1 MLDEFGEI
9 YMDDDESGLYLEH
22 YGMPRRSGRYPWG
35 SGDNPYQHGSGDFIS
50 RVEELRK
57 SGITY
62 TDPETGKTYS
72 GDTAVAK
79 SLGMSTTQLRARLAV
94 AKNERRSTQ
103 YDQAVSMREDGK
115 TLQEIADTL
124 GLPNESSVR
133 SLLNKDSAERMN
145 KAITTANTLKKLVDE
160 KGVIDVGDGVD
171 TELHISKEKLT
182 QALEILQDQGYELY
196 GFGLPQLTNP
206 GKQTNFKVIAP
217 PGTTYPEVYELRD
230 KGEIHSVIDYTKNVN
245 GALLRDNPKEPV
257 SLNSDRVKVIFA
269 DDIGPEGF
277 KGVDRDGM
285 VFIKPGVA
293 DLDLGGSNYA
303 QVRIAVDD
311 THYIKGMAIYGDPK
325 WFPPGQDVIVNSNKT
340 GPDKMK
346 AFKQMSDDPDNRFG
360 ALIKENGQT
369 SYLGP
374 DGKMHQGVINKV
386 REEGDW
392 NQWSKGLPSQ
402 FLGKQSMALIHQQLS
417 LAVADKEDEYQ
428 SIMSLTNPTIKK
440 HFLKEFADQC
450 DSDAV
455 KLQAAS
461 LPGQKW
467 KVIFSDPSLKE
478 NEIYDPT
485 HSNGESVALIRYPH
499 GGTFEI
505 PICKVNNKHVPSK
518 NLLGNAPDAI
528 AINPKVAQRLSGADF
543 DGDTVMV
550 IPTGKSRAT
559 KIISSDPLPGL
570 KGFEPKDKY
579 GTTEKINKDGS
590 ISYLNKDGRPIK
602 VMKNTQNEMGR
613 VSNLI
618 TDMTL
623 KGATNDEL
631 ARAVRH
637 SMVVIDAEKHHLD
650 YKASERENDISGLKK
665 KYQTHLVDGKQSTGA
680 STLLSRAKSPV
691 EVPETKGQ
699 PYINPKTGE
708 YDWTGESVGRPSKY
722 TGRSYTKE
730 YKTPSGEIKT
740 KTVFATKSST
750 QMAEV
755 RDARELSSGTDQEN
769 AYADYANSLKSIANR
784 SRKSYLETGNL
795 KYSKE
800 AKEHYAPEVKSLND
814 KLDRAIANK
823 PRERQAQ
830 AIAYGRALAKKE
842 ANPDMKGSEYKKV
855 KQTEL
860 AKARVEV
867 GSSGKDRR
875 INITDREWEA
885 IQHGAI
891 TENTLSKILD
901 NSDPDTLRQRATPR
915 ATTTLP
921 AARINKI
928 KAMAASDYTIKEIA
942 DNLGVSTSTVSQYL

>member
-1 MLDEFGEI
+1 MIDEFGEV
-9 YMDDDESGLYLEH
+9 YSEELEESNLYLVH

-35 SGDNPYQHGSGDFIS
+35 SGENPYQHGNGDFIA
-50 RVEELRK
+50 RVESLRK
-57 SGITY
+57 EGITY
-62 TDPETGKTYS
+62 TDPDTGKLYS
-72 GDTAVAK
+72 GDTAIAK
-79 SLGMSTTQLRARLAV
+79 SLGMSTTQLRARLAM

-103 YDQAVSMREDGK
+103 YEQAVSMREDGH
-115 TLQEIADTL
+115 TLQEIADSL

-133 SLLNKDSAERMN
+133 SLLNKESAERMN
-145 KAITTANTLKKLVDE
+145 KAITTANTLKALVNE
-160 KGVIDVGDGVD
+160 KGLLDVGEGVD
-171 TELHISKEKLT
+171 TELHISKEKLG
-182 QALEILQDQGYELY
+182 QALEILKDEGYEVY
-196 GFGLPQLTNP
+196 GFGVPQLTNP
-206 GKQTNFKVIAP
+206 GKQTTFKVLAP
-217 PGTTYPEVYELRD
+217 PGTTYPEVYKLRD
-230 KGEIHSVIDYTKNVN
+230 EGKIHSVVDYTKNV
-245 GALLRDNPKEPV
+245 GGVLQRDNPKEPV
-257 SLNSDRVKVIFA
+257 SIDSSRVKVIFA
-269 DDIGPEGF
+269 GDTGPEGF
-277 KGVDRDGM
+277 KGIERDGM
-285 VFIKPGVA
+285 IFVKPGVA
-293 DLDLGGSNYA
+293 DLDMGGSNYA
-303 QVRIAVDD
+303 QVRIAVDG

-325 WFPPGQDVIVNSNKT
+325 WFKPGEDLIVNSNKP
-340 GPDKMK
+340 GSDKSK
-346 AFKQMSDDPDNRFG
+346 AFKSMSDDPDNRFG
-360 ALIKENGQT
+360 ALIKENGQ
-369 SYLGP
+369 SFYIGE
-374 DGKMHQGVINKV
+374 DGKRHQGVINKV

-392 NQWSKGLPSQ
+392 DQWSKGLPSQ

-417 LAVADKEDEYQ
+417 LAIADKRDEFD
-428 SIMSLTNPTIKK
+428 SIMALNNPTIKK

-450 DSDAV
+450 DADAV

-467 KVIFSDPSLKE
+467 KVIFSDPSLKP

-485 HSNGESVALIRYPH
+485 HSNGDEVALIRYPH

-505 PICKVNNKHVPSK
+505 PICRVNNKHVSSK

-528 AINPKVAQRLSGADF
+528 AISPKAAQRLSGADF

-559 KIISSDPLPGL
+559 KIISSDVLPGL

-579 GTTEKINKDGS
+579 ATTEKVNKDGS
-590 ISYLNKDGRPIK
+590 ITYLNKDGRPVKI
-602 VMKNTQNEMGR
+602 MKNTQNEMGR
-613 VSNLI
+613 VTNLI

-623 KGATNDEL
+623 KGATSNEL

-650 YKASERENDISGLKK
+650 YKASERENDIAGLKK
-665 KYQTHLVDGKQSTGA
+665 KYQTHMVNGKESTGSA
-680 STLLSRAKSPV
+680 TLLSRAKSPV

-722 TGRSYTKE
+722 TGRSYVNSK
-730 YKTPSGEIKT
+730 G

-750 QMAEV
+750 QMAETK
-755 RDARELSSGTDQEN
+755 DARLLSSGTDQEN
-769 AYADYANSLKSIANR
+769 AYADYANSLKALGNE
-784 SRKSYLETGNL
+784 SRKQYLATGNL
-795 KYSKE
+795 KYSRE
-800 AKEHYAPEVKSLND
+800 AKEKYSPQVQSLNE

-830 AIAYGRALAKKE
+830 TIAYGRALAKKE
-842 ANPDMKGSEYKKV
+842 ANPDMRPSEYKKI

-875 INITDREWEA
+875 ITITDKEWEA

-901 NSDPDTLRQRATPR
+901 NSDPDSLRERATPR
-915 ATTTLP
+915 QTTTLSD
-921 AARINKI
+921 ARIGKI
-928 KAMAASDYTIKEIA
+928 KAMAASDYTIAEIA
-942 DNLGVSTSTVSQYL
+942 KNLGVSTSTVSKYL

>member
-1 MLDEFGEI
+1 MIDEFGEL
-9 YMDDDESGLYLEH
+9 YFDELDESSLYLFH

-35 SGDNPYQHGSGDFIS
+35 SGENPYQHGSGDFIS
-50 RVEELRK
+50 RVEALRK
-57 SGITY
+57 EGATW
-62 TDPETGKTYS
+62 TDPETGKIYS
-72 GDTAVAK
+72 GDTAIAK
-79 SLGMSTTQLRARLAV
+79 SLGMSTTQLRARLAM
-94 AKNERRSTQ
+94 AKNERRATQ
-103 YDQAVSMREDGK
+103 YEKAVSMREDGH
-115 TLQEIADTL
+115 TLQEIADSL

-133 SLLNKDSAERMN
+133 SLLNRESAERMN
-145 KAITTANTLKKLVDE
+145 KAVTTAETLKKLVDE
-160 KGVIDVGDGVD
+160 KGLIDVGYGVE
-171 TELHISKEKLT
+171 TELHISKEKLG
-182 QALEILQDQGYELY
+182 QSLEILMDEGYEVY
-196 GFGLPQLTNP
+196 EFGLPQLTNP

-217 PGTTYPEVYELRD
+217 PGTTYPEVYKLRD
-230 KGEIHSVIDYTKNVN
+230 LGEIHSVVDYTKNVD
-245 GALLRDNPKEPV
+245 GSLFRDSPKEPV
-257 SLNSDRVKVIFA
+257 SINSDRVKVIFA

-285 VFIKPGVA
+285 VFLKPGVA
-293 DLDLGGSNYA
+293 DLDMGGSNYA
-303 QVRIAVDD
+303 QVRIAVDG
-311 THYIKGMAIYGDPK
+311 THYIKGMAVYGDPK
-325 WFPPGQDVIVNSNKT
+325 WFPPGQDIIVNSNKT
-340 GPDKMK
+340 GPDKSK
-346 AFKQMSDDPDNRFG
+346 AFKPMNEDPENRFG
-360 ALIKENGQT
+360 ALIKENGQN
-369 SYLGP
+369 SYLGA

-392 NQWSKGLPSQ
+392 NDWSKGLPSQ

-417 LAVADKEDEYQ
+417 LAIADKEDEYE
-428 SIMSLTNPTIKK
+428 SIRSLNNPTVKK
-440 HFLKEFADQC
+440 HFLREFADQC

-467 KVIFSDPSLKE
+467 KVIFSDPSLKS

-485 HSNGESVALIRYPH
+485 HANGTEVALVRYPH

-505 PICKVNNKHVPSK
+505 PVCKVNNKHASSK
-518 NLLGNAPDAI
+518 DLLGNAPDAI

-590 ISYLNKDGRPIK
+590 VTYLNKDGHPIK

-665 KYQTHLVDGKQSTGA
+665 KYQTHMVDGKESTGA

-699 PYINPKTGE
+699 PYVNPKTGE
-708 YDWTGESVGRPSKY
+708 LDWTGESVGRPSKY
-722 TGRSYTKE
+722 TNRSYVNSK
-730 YKTPSGEIKT
+730 G
-740 KTVFATKSST
+740 KTVYATKSST
-750 QMAEV
+750 QMMETK
-755 RDARELSSGTDQEN
+755 DARTLSSGTDQEN
-769 AYADYANSLKSIANR
+769 AYADYANSLKSLANR
-784 SRKSYLETGNL
+784 ARKEELSTGNL
-795 KYSKE
+795 RYSKE
-800 AKEHYAPEVKSLND
+800 AKATYAPEVKSLNE
-814 KLDRAIANK
+814 KLDRAVANK

-830 AIAYGRALAKKE
+830 TIAYGRAIAKKE
-842 ANPDMKGSEYKKV
+842 ANPEMSGSEYKKV
-855 KQTEL
+855 KQMEL

-875 INITDREWEA
+875 ISITDREWEA
-885 IQHGAI
+885 IQKGAI

-901 NSDPDTLRQRATPR
+901 NSDPDTLRARATPR
-915 ATTTLP
+915 ATKDLP
-921 AARINKI
+921 AARIGKI
-928 KAMAASDYTIKEIA
+928 KAMAASDYTIAEIA
-942 DNLGVSTSTVSQYL
+942 DNLGVSTSTVSKYL

>member
-1 MLDEFGEI
+1 MIDEYGEI
-9 YMDDDESGLYLEH
+9 SLDDLEESYLYLEH

-50 RVEELRK
+50 RVDSLRK
-57 SGITY
+57 QNITW
-62 TDPETGKTYS
+62 TDPDTGKTYS
-72 GDTAVAK
+72 GDTAIAK
-79 SLGMSTTQLRARLAV
+79 SLGMSTTQLRARLAM
-94 AKNERRSTQ
+94 AKNERRATQ
-103 YDQAVSMREDGK
+103 YEQAVSMREDGH
-115 TLQEIADTL
+115 TLQEIADSL

-133 SLLNKDSAERMN
+133 SLLNKESAERMN
-145 KAITTANTLKKLVDE
+145 KAITTANTLKALVDE
-160 KGVIDVGDGVD
+160 KGLIDVGDGVD
-171 TELHISKEKLT
+171 TELHISKEKLN
-182 QALEILQDQGYELY
+182 QALEILRDEGYEVY
-196 GFGLPQLTNP
+196 GFGVPQLTNP
-206 GKQTNFKVIAP
+206 GKQTNFRVLAP
-217 PGTTYPEVYELRD
+217 PGTTYPEAYALRD

-245 GALLRDNPKEPV
+245 GTLLRDNPKEPV
-257 SLNSDRVKVIFA
+257 SINSDRVKVIFA

-277 KGVDRDGM
+277 KGIDRDGM
-285 VFIKPGVA
+285 VFLKPGVA
-293 DLDLGGSNYA
+293 DLDMGGSNYA

-325 WFPPGQDVIVNSNKT
+325 WFPPGQDIIVNSNKT
-340 GPDKMK
+340 GPDKTK
-346 AFKQMSDDPDNRFG
+346 AFKPMSEDPDNRFG
-360 ALIKENGQT
+360 ALIKENGQI
-369 SYLGP
+369 SYLGD
-374 DGKMHQGVINKV
+374 DGKMHQGVVNKV

-392 NQWSKGLPSQ
+392 NDWSKGLPSQ

-417 LAVADKEDEYQ
+417 LAIADKEDEFE
-428 SIMSLTNPTIKK
+428 SIKSLNNPTIKK

-450 DSDAV
+450 DADAV

-467 KVIFSDPSLKE
+467 KVIFSDPSLKA

-485 HSNGESVALIRYPH
+485 HSNGEEVALIRYPH

-505 PICKVNNKHVPSK
+505 PVCKVNNKHTSSK
-518 NLLGNAPDAI
+518 ALLGNAPDAI

-559 KIISSDPLPGL
+559 KIISSDVLPGL
-570 KGFEPKDKY
+570 KGFEPKEKY
-579 GTTEKINKDGS
+579 ATTEKVNKDGS
-590 ISYLNKDGRPIK
+590 ITYLNKDGRPIK

-623 KGATNDEL
+623 KGATSEEL

-665 KYQTHLVDGKQSTGA
+665 KYQTHIVDGKVSTGA

-691 EVPETKGQ
+691 EVRETKGQ

-722 TGRSYTKE
+722 TNRSYVDSK
-730 YKTPSGEIKT
+730 G
-740 KTVFATKSST
+740 KTVFATKTST
-750 QMAEV
+750 QMMEAK
-755 RDARELSSGTDQEN
+755 DARKLSSGTDQEN
-769 AYADYANSLKSIANR
+769 AYADYANSLKSIANQ
-784 SRKSYLETGNL
+784 SRKLYLETGNL

-800 AKEHYAPEVKSLND
+800 AKATYAPEVKSLNE

-830 AIAYGRALAKKE
+830 TIAYGRALAKKE
-842 ANPDMKGSEYKKV
+842 ANPDMRPSEYKKV

-875 INITDREWEA
+875 ITITDREWEA

-901 NSDPDTLRQRATPR
+901 NSDPDSLRSRATPR
-915 ATTTLP
+915 QTTDLP
-921 AARINKI
+921 AARIGKI
-928 KAMAASDYTIKEIA
+928 KAMAASDYTIAEIA
-942 DNLGVSTSTVSQYL
+942 QNLGVSTSTVSKYL

>member
-1 MLDEFGEI
+1 MLNEFGEI
-9 YMDDDESGLYLEH
+9 CLDDDESGLFLYH

-35 SGDNPYQHGSGDFIS
+35 SGENPYQHGSADFIS

-62 TDPETGKTYS
+62 TDAETGKTYS

-160 KGVIDVGDGVD
+160 KGVIDVGEGVD

-182 QALEILQDQGYELY
+182 QALEILQDQGYEVY
-196 GFGLPQLTNP
+196 GFGVPQVTNA
-206 GKQTNFKVIAP
+206 GKQTTFKVIAP
-217 PGTTYPEVYELRD
+217 PGTTYPEVYKMRD
-230 KGEIHSVIDYTKNVN
+230 SGDIHSVVDYVKNEN
-245 GALLRDNPKEPV
+245 GSLVKDNPKEPV
-257 SLNSDRVKVIFA
+257 SIDSKRVKVIFA
-269 DDIGPEGF
+269 DEVGPEGF

-285 VFIKPGVA
+285 VFLKPGVA
-293 DLDLGGSNYA
+293 DLDMGGSNYA
-303 QVRIAVDD
+303 QVRIAVDG

-325 WFPPGQDVIVNSNKT
+325 WFPPGQDIIVNSNKS

-346 AFKQMSDDPDNRFG
+346 ALKSMKEDPDNPFG

-369 SYLGP
+369 LYLGP
-374 DGKMHQGVINKV
+374 DGKMHQGVVNKV

-392 NQWSKGLPSQ
+392 DQWSKGLPSQ

-417 LAVADKEDEYQ
+417 LAIADKQDEFD
-428 SIMSLTNPTIKK
+428 SIKSLNNPTIKK
-440 HFLKEFADQC
+440 HFLQEFADQC

-461 LPGQKW
+461 LPGQRW
-467 KVIFSDPSLKE
+467 KVIFSDPSLKP

-485 HSNGESVALIRYPH
+485 HSNGEEVALIRYPH

-505 PICKVNNKHVPSK
+505 PVCKVNNKHVSSK
-518 NLLGNAPDAI
+518 SLLGNAPDAI

-579 GTTEKINKDGS
+579 GTTEKVNKDGS
-590 ISYLNKDGRPIK
+590 ITYLNKDGRPIK

-623 KGATNDEL
+623 KGATSSEL

-650 YKASERENDISGLKK
+650 YKTSEKDNDISGLKK
-665 KYQTHLVDGKQSTGA
+665 KYQTHIVDGKESTGA

-691 EVPETKGQ
+691 LVPETKGQ
-699 PYINPKTGE
+699 PRINPKTGE
-708 YDWTGESVGRPSKY
+708 LDWTGKY
-722 TGRSYTKE
+722 TNRSYIDKNG
-730 YKTPSGEIKT
+730 KTI
-740 KTVFATKSST
+740 FATKSST
-750 QMAEV
+750 QMGEAK
-755 RDARELSSGTDQEN
+755 DARILSSGTDQEN
-769 AYADYANSLKSIANR
+769 AYADYANSLKHMANQ
-784 SRKSYLETGNL
+784 SRKLMLETGNL
-795 KYSKE
+795 KYSRE
-800 AKEHYAPEVKSLND
+800 AKEHYAPEVKSLNE

-830 AIAYGRALAKKE
+830 VLAYSRALAKKE

-860 AKARVEV
+860 AKARAEV

-901 NSDPDTLRQRATPR
+901 NSDPDALRARATPR
-915 ATTTLP
+915 PSKTLP
-921 AARINKI
+921 EARINKI